1 MIQST
6 SAAHTSTLQAETAA
20 RRQAEVDRKWR
31 ARAQEEESGVE
42 VEEDAAAR
50 QRRCSVCL
58 LYWYKSTN
66 TDVVFCGACRE
77 EAEVQEALR
86 RIEEKRATATASD
99 THPAPTAEGS
109 LGAREAA
116 GGAGKAAGGAETKS
130 RFAEAGE
137 VFGYGG
143 AAVLYEKKG
152 AKVGGGG
159 GGQAA
164 HPPAPSLAKAPGTPL
179 YH

>member
-1 MIQST
+1 VIQST

-31 ARAQEEESGVE
+31 ARAQEEEGGVE

-58 LYWYKSTN
+58 LYWYKNTN
-66 TDVVFCGACRE
+66 TDVVFCGARRE

-99 THPAPTAEGS
+99 IHPAPTTEGS
-109 LGAREAA
+109 LGARE
-116 GGAGKAAGGAETKS
+116 AAGGAETKS